1 MREGNTLARGSFPV
15 KFVQPC
21 MEGKLQ
27 VGTHARSC
35 FRSRKN
41 EGEFLIKLTHLRRA
55 GADLD
60 YCQISGFA
68 IEEYRGDFRDTI
80 VMIVPWCKTDG
91 GRVKGMPIASV
102 FLRP

>member
-1 MREGNTLARGSFPV
+1 MPV
-15 KFVQPC
+15 
-21 MEGKLQ
+21 
-27 VGTHARSC
+27 SC

-41 EGEFLIKLTHLRRA
+41 EREFLIKITHLRRA
-55 GADLD
+55 GADFD

-80 VMIVPWCKTDG
+80 VMIVPWGNAKDG
-91 GRVKGMPIASV
+91 GRARRGVKGMPIASV

>member
-1 MREGNTLARGSFPV
+1 MEQMPV
-15 KFVQPC
+15 
-21 MEGKLQ
+21 
-27 VGTHARSC
+27 SC

-41 EGEFLIKLTHLRRA
+41 EREFLIKITHLRRA
-55 GADLD
+55 GADFD

-80 VMIVPWCKTDG
+80 VMIVPSGKWMEVAPARR
-91 GRVKGMPIASV
+91 RVKGMPIASV